1 MREVGLFCGT
11 FNPIHLGHLM
21 MAESARDQFQLEK
34 VLFITS
40 ATPPHRPSGLLD
52 KEARHELVV
61 AAIANNPYFEASR
74 LELDRDGPSYT
85 IDTIRAVKNQ
95 HPEFTRVNLILG
107 EDNLAYLAK
116 WRESDEIQAMCRL
129 LVAPRDFPS
138 PNPKY
143 ASDTPGSSQLPDAS
157 IEMMDFPLIPISAS
171 EIRDRLR
178 TGRSVRYMVTQ
189 EVHEIL
195 MQKRYY
201 QDIPAGSL

>member
-21 MAESARDQFQLEK
+21 MAECARDQFHLEK

-52 KEARHELVV
+52 KEARHELVL
-61 AAIANNPYFEASR
+61 AAIADNPYFEGSR

-85 IDTIRAVKNQ
+85 IDTIRAAKNVYGDD
-95 HPEFTRVNLILG
+95 TRLNLILG

-116 WRESDEIQAMCRL
+116 WRDSAEIQSSCRL

-143 ASDTPGSSQLPDAS
+143 GSDSPGDSRLPAAQL
-157 IEMMDFPLIPISAS
+157 EMMDFPLVPISAS

-178 TGRSVRYMVTQ
+178 HGRSVKYMVTDD
-189 EVHEIL
+189 VHDLLI
-195 MQKRYY
+195 QKGYY
-201 QDIPAGSL
+201 QDIPAEAQ